1 MYIQIRDETLV
12 QQIEQA
18 AQQIQGTPEEII
30 LKAIRIY
37 IQQFLADEQDDTNQ
51 ALLVW
56 QAVYAGLPDDQVD
69 EIEVIAL
76 NRSQFME
83 QGNYSGYIIRPS

>member
-1 MYIQIRDETLV
+1 MHIQIRDETLV

-30 LKAIRIY
+30 LKAVRTY
-37 IQQFLADEQDDTNQ
+37 IQQFLADEQDDINQ
-51 ALLVW
+51 TLLAW
-56 QAVYAGLPDDQVD
+56 QAVYAGLPDDQAD

-76 NRSQFME
+76 RGM
-83 QGNYSGYIIRPS
+83 